1 MVRNTS
7 MRPRE
12 LLLDSFHAAVDAADP
27 LKIVPCH
34 LPPPPQGNTLV
45 VGAGKAAAAMAHAV
59 EANWPT
65 DHPLE
70 GMVLTPYGHGLA
82 TNSIIVI
89 EANHPLPDIQGEVA
103 AHAMLESVRL
113 LTPNDLLLG
122 LFSGG
127 GSSLLSA
134 PISGITLKELQSL
147 THQLLRCG
155 ASIQEINIV
164 RKHLSIVLGGKL
176 AAASRAPVHSL
187 IISDVTD
194 NDPSSI
200 ASGPCAPDP
209 STWQEVLTLIKRYA
223 LTLSPQTMQTLQKKA
238 HSGCDET
245 PKPGD
250 SVFRY
255 VKNRIIATARQSLTA
270 TAQFFQAH
278 DITPLILGDTIT
290 GEAREIAKMHAAIAH
305 EIHYYHHPFKPPVAL
320 LSGGETTVTV
330 KGKGQGG
337 RNAEFLLSLAIALN
351 GLEKVYALACDTDGI
366 DGNTTNAGAIIT
378 PDTLHRAAQAKIDPV
393 ALLDDNNAWT
403 FFNQLNDLVVTQPT
417 RTNVNDY
424 RVILIL

>member
-1 MVRNTS
+1 MN
-7 MRPRE
+7 PRE

-34 LPPPPQGNTLV
+34 LPEPPRGNTLV
-45 VGAGKAAAAMAHAV
+45 VGAGKAAAAMARAV
-59 EANWPT
+59 EENWPA

-70 GMVLTPYGHGLA
+70 GIVVTPYGHGWA
-82 TNSIIVI
+82 TSSIMVI
-89 EANHPLPDIQGEVA
+89 EASHPVPDTQGEMA
-103 AHAMLESVRL
+103 TRAMLESARI

-134 PISGITLKELQSL
+134 PIPGVTLDELKSITR
-147 THQLLRCG
+147 QLLRCG
-155 ASIQEINIV
+155 AAIQEINIV
-164 RKHLSIVLGGKL
+164 RKHLSVVLGGRL

-209 STWQEVLTLIKRYA
+209 SSWQDMLALIERYA
-223 LTLSPQTMQTLQKKA
+223 ITVSPQTLRALQENNRA
-238 HSGCDET
+238 GQNET

-250 SVFRY
+250 PVFRN

-270 TAQFFQAH
+270 AAQFFRAQG
-278 DITPLILGDTIT
+278 ITPLILGDTVT
-290 GEAREIAKMHAAIAH
+290 GEAKEIAKMHAAIAR
-305 EIHYYHHPFKPPVAL
+305 EVRHYSNPFKPPVAL
-320 LSGGETTVTV
+320 ISGGETTVTV
-330 KGKGQGG
+330 KGSGRGG
-337 RNAEFLLSLAIALN
+337 RNAEFLLSLATALN
-351 GLEKVYALACDTDGI
+351 GLEEVYALACDTDGI
-366 DGNTTNAGAIIT
+366 DGSETNAGAVIT
-378 PDTLHRAAQAKIDPV
+378 PNTLSRAEQADIDPV
-393 ALLDDNNAWT
+393 ALLGDNNAWT
-403 FFNQLNDLVVTQPT
+403 FFNQLGDLIITGPT

-424 RVILIL
+424 RVILVL

>member
-1 MVRNTS
+1 MN
-7 MRPRE
+7 PRE
-12 LLLDSFHAAVDAADP
+12 LLLDSFRVAVDAADP

-34 LPPPPQGNTLV
+34 LPAPPRGNTLV
-45 VGAGKAAAAMAHAV
+45 VGAGKAAAAMARAV
-59 EANWPT
+59 EENWPAN
-65 DHPLE
+65 HPLE
-70 GMVLTPYGHGLA
+70 GIVITPYKHSVA
-82 TNSIIVI
+82 TSNIMVI
-89 EANHPLPDIQGEVA
+89 EASHPMPDTQGEMA
-103 AHAMLESVRL
+103 ARAMLESVHM
-113 LTPNDLLLG
+113 LTPDDLLLG

-134 PISGITLKELQSL
+134 PVSGIPLDELQSI

-176 AAASRAPVHSL
+176 AAASRAPVYSL

-209 STWQEVLTLIKRYA
+209 STWQDVLMLVERYA
-223 LTLSPQTMQTLQKKA
+223 ITVSPHIMAVLQQNV
-238 HSGCDET
+238 STGSNET

-250 SVFRY
+250 PVFRN

-270 TAQFFQAH
+270 AARFFRTQGV
-278 DITPLILGDTIT
+278 TSLILGDTVT
-290 GEAREIAKMHAAIAH
+290 GEAREIAKMHAAIAR
-305 EIHYYHHPFKPPVAL
+305 EVRHYSNPFKPPVAL
-320 LSGGETTVTV
+320 ISGGETTVTV
-330 KGKGQGG
+330 KGGGRGG

-351 GLEKVYALACDTDGI
+351 GLEEVYALACDTDGI
-366 DGNTTNAGAIIT
+366 DGSETNAGAIIT
-378 PDTLHRAAQAKIDPV
+378 PDTLNRAARAEIDPI
-393 ALLDDNNAWT
+393 ALLDNNDAWT
-403 FFNQLNDLVVTQPT
+403 FFNRLNDLVITQPT

-424 RVILIL
+424 RVVLIL